1 MKLYTTHCPKCK
13 VLEIKLKQKNI
24 DYEEIEDV
32 NTIQQLG
39 FTEVPVLELDSGER
53 LPFVEAN
60 KYINSLRGV

>member
-24 DYEEIEDV
+24 DYEEVEDV
-32 NTIQQLG
+32 NTLQQLG
-39 FTEVPVLELDSGER
+39 FTEVPILELDSGER